1 MIIAF
6 GKTDSRIRAILLN
19 GSRANPAVKP
29 DKFQDYDIVFIVNEP
44 DSFRK
49 DHTWID
55 TFGERIIMQLPDAMS
70 YITDESG
77 QDAQSF
83 AYLMLFADFNRIDL
97 TLFPVSGLDTYQQDS
112 LTVVWLDKDGLFEG
126 IADSSESDYF
136 IDKPAEQEF
145 AETCNEFWWVSTY
158 VVKGLY
164 RKEITYAKEVFD
176 MHIRPMFMNVV
187 AWKIGTEHN
196 FEVTFGKSGKNM
208 QRYLSKENYERIL
221 QTYADHSIAANWKAL
236 FLITE
241 LFAAFSMEVAER
253 LALSLDI
260 SQQQNVMQYIH
271 TQYELFQTEEL

>member
-55 TFGERIIMQLPDAMS
+55 TFGERIIMQLPDAMT

-77 QDAQSF
+77 QAAQSF

-97 TLFPVSGLDTYQQDS
+97 TLFPVSALDTYQQDS

-164 RKEITYAKEVFD
+164 RKEITYAKEAFD
-176 MHIRPMFMNVV
+176 MYIRPMFMNVV